1 MSKFGQ
7 LCRNLVGKYFM
18 SKFDRQIF
26 YVELRP
32 VNNFHWT
39 QLNNSPAAGFQ
50 ISRASLA
57 CLAWLGVRF
66 FRVRLEVEIIPAR
79 YFIVLLVIYVINTNI
94 FALIFIQNYYY

>member
-39 QLNNSPAAGFQ
+39 MTVDRSYTQLNDSPAAGFQ

-57 CLAWLGVRF
+57 CLLGLAWS
-66 FRVRLEVEIIPAR
+66 EVLQGEIR
-79 YFIVLLVIYVINTNI
+79 S
-94 FALIFIQNYYY
+94 